1 MRGNVGAAG
10 GSIGISPAVILAL
23 QLPAIV
29 DTDREPSPAMKA
41 TVLPDVN
48 VSVVSAP
55 NSEFATQQLTMKDM
69 AKRKITRS
77 SDWIPANSGLSHRSR
92 NRQMGA
98 GMTP

>member
-1 MRGNVGAAG
+1 
-10 GSIGISPAVILAL
+10 
-23 QLPAIV
+23 
-29 DTDREPSPAMKA
+29 
-41 TVLPDVN
+41 
-48 VSVVSAP
+48 
-55 NSEFATQQLTMKDM
+55 MKDM